1 MEKAIHIISL
11 IKVFYIL
18 NEEQIINDEYMDK
31 KITFNHSDISYSTSM
46 NWENPPLDTDVPVE
60 FEK

>member
-46 NWENPPLDTDVPVE
+46 NRENPPLDTDVPVE